1 MSVQNL
7 ITHIIAVSDLD
18 GSNCEVVT
26 SANGHI
32 EYKEKFLEVH
42 DSIIQSGCSKDI
54 HVYTRS
60 NKTRVATGRIHH
72 VTAEDQIA
80 STTASLRA
88 ELRELEP
95 ADLHKI
101 ALAEGIDPTG
111 LTDGEIINA
120 IVASTDSAP
129 KDAA

>member
-1 MSVQNL
+1 MPRPQIS
-7 ITHIIAVSDLD
+7 HIFVVSDLD
-18 GSNCEVVT
+18 GSNAQTVT
-26 SANGHI
+26 SAANAT
-32 EYKEKFLEVH
+32 EFKQKFNELYNEL
-42 DSIIQSGCSKDI
+42 SALGEPKDI
-54 HVYTRS
+54 HIYTR
-60 NKTRVATGRIHH
+60 TRSARCNPGNYIPVANPAAEEA
-72 VTAEDQIA
+72 TA
-80 STTASLRA
+80 TLRA

>member
-1 MSVQNL
+1 MPRPQIS
-7 ITHIIAVSDLD
+7 HIFVVSDLD
-18 GSNCEVVT
+18 GSNAQTVT
-26 SANGHI
+26 SAANAT
-32 EYKEKFLEVH
+32 EFKQKFNELYNEL
-42 DSIIQSGCSKDI
+42 SALGEPKDI
-54 HVYTRS
+54 HIYTR
-60 NKTRVATGRIHH
+60 TRSARCYPGNYIPVATPDN
-72 VTAEDQIA
+72 VQSADQ
-80 STTASLRA
+80 SLRA